1 MAAAANPD
9 DRKPI
14 PSQHGPILARLTDG
28 SRLTFYGDAA
38 TALPDAEWFEVACAD
53 GKIVLSP
60 IPDPKEARRQ
70 HIAELGLLD
79 EQAAPPS
86 TEWELTS
93 PAERAKSPY
102 AHLTLDQLRTLEHL
116 TAEQWFDELRARGHL
131 LPAYD
136 GPRPQ
141 QQFKPIYPPVPPGGL
156 ERFLKER
163 AEQD

>member
-1 MAAAANPD
+1 MAAANPD

-38 TALPDAEWFEVACAD
+38 TALPDAEWFEVARVD
-53 GKIVLSP
+53 GKIVLTP
-60 IPDPKEARRQ
+60 IPNPKEARRQ
-70 HIAELGLLD
+70 HIAKLGLPD
-79 EQAAPPS
+79 EQAAPP
-86 TEWELTS
+86 TEWELAP

-116 TAEQWFDELRARGHL
+116 TAEQWFDELRARGIL
-131 LPAYD
+131 Q
-136 GPRPQ
+136 G
-141 QQFKPIYPPVPPGGL
+141 KPKGVGVLNIKPVGRVPGAL
-156 ERFLKER
+156 DRFLKER